1 MTFVKQK
8 VVDLPPSGIR
18 KFFDLAASMEG
29 CISLS
34 IGEPDFVTPK
44 LMMDAAIDSLNQG
57 KTAYTSIYQTSWEV
71 IPSLAHF
78 LGNEVPSAP
87 RQAPSTGDSGGD
99 ESKHPKS
106 MQNTPFQPTMYAR
119 VINFLLL

>member
-44 LMMDAAIDSLNQG
+44 VMMDAAIESLN
-57 KTAYTSIYQTSWEV
+57 
-71 IPSLAHF
+71 
-78 LGNEVPSAP
+78 
-87 RQAPSTGDSGGD
+87 
-99 ESKHPKS
+99 
-106 MQNTPFQPTMYAR
+106 
-119 VINFLLL
+119 